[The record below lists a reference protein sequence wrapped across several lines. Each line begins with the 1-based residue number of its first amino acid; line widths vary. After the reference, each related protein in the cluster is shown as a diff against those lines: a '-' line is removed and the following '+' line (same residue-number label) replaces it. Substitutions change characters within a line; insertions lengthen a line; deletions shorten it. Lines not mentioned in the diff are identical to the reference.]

1 MKEIYRIKTAAA
13 AKKDACVIFEN
24 IRITVLTQGLV
35 RLEWNPPLHA
45 FTDLPTQKV
54 WNRNFEEISFTKTE
68 KDGCLAVETGRLKIE
83 VKKAETLRESV
94 KIILKNPCGSVKS
107 WRYGD
112 RIETLKG
119 TARTLDN
126 ADGAI
131 ELEEGI
137 ISREGISVLDDSN
150 SYLINEDGTLRA
162 RGLEGGT
169 GELAG
174 GTSGIDVYLFAYGH
188 DYKACL
194 RDYLTLTGKPPLL
207 PRFALG
213 NWWSRFYR
221 YTQAEYLELMERF
234 QKEKIPLSVA
244 VIDIDWHPT
253 KIEKSLGTGWT
264 GFSWNRELFP
274 DPEFFLNELH
284 KKNLRVSL
292 NIHPAEGVARHED
305 EYANMKKELG
315 LENDGKTVPF
325 DITNPAF
332 VEAYFKVL
340 HYPLEKEGVDFWWI
354 DWQQGE
360 KSDKPGLDPLW
371 LLNHYYFL
379 DNAKEK
385 RRPLILS
392 RYSGPGSHRYPV
404 GFSGDTI
411 ISWKSLQFQPYF
423 TATASNIGYGWW
435 SHDIGGHMMGTYDE
449 ELQVR
454 WAQFGVFSPI
464 MRLHCSS
471 GPFNHKEPWKY
482 GFEANKIIS
491 DFMRLRHR
499 LLPYLYT
506 MNQRFTREG
515 LPLITP
521 LYYDFPENKEAYDL
535 LNEYN
540 FGSELI
546 CAPVTDKI
554 NRDLGLAK
562 TKVWLPFGSYTDI
575 FTGITYDG
583 KKTLNMYRPLDKIPL
598 LLKAGGILP
607 LAAESEIMGNK
618 TFPENFDIYVSPG
631 NEGHFTLYEDDGDS
645 LSCKDGKYVRTSF
658 ILQQDSERGGTFT
671 IEMPDGQKN
680 LLPEERFY
688 RIHFMNSDLMKSAK
702 EGKKQLE
709 ITRISEKRENIVEIR
724 VKKGKKACIN
734 YEVYSWN
741 EDFEKEIRSLKIQ
754 RCFNLLDKAQ
764 IDFSEKEAIYNIL
777 GKYDSV
783 KTIVRQLQI
792 RHTNQDFI
800 EALSELLEN
809 Y

>member
-112 RIETLKG
+112 RIESLKG

-131 ELEEGI
+131 ELEDGI

-162 RGLEGGT
+162 RGLEGGS
-169 GELAG
+169 GGLEG
-174 GTSGIDVYLFAYGH
+174 GTSGIDVYVFAYGH
-188 DYKACL
+188 NYKACL

-221 YTQAEYLELMERF
+221 YTQTEYLELMERF

-305 EYANMKKELG
+305 EYVNMKKELG

-360 KSDKPGLDPLW
+360 KSNKPGLDPLW

-379 DNAKEK
+379 DNSKK
-385 RRPLILS
+385 KKRPLILS

-482 GFEANKIIS
+482 GSDANKTIS
-491 DFMRLRHR
+491 DFMRLRHM
-499 LLPYLYT
+499 LIPYLYT
-506 MNQRFTREG
+506 MNNRFSQEG
-515 LPLITP
+515 IPLITP

-535 LNEYN
+535 INEYN

-546 CAPVTDKI
+546 CAPVTEKI
-554 NRDLGLAK
+554 KRETGLAK
-562 TKVWLPFGSYTDI
+562 TRVWIPFGTYTDI
-575 FTGITYDG
+575 FTGITYQG
-583 KKTLNMYRPLDKIPL
+583 KKSLQMFRPLKNIPV

-607 LAAESEIMGNK
+607 LAAENEIMSYRI
-618 TFPENFDIYVSPG
+618 FPEAFDIYVAIGKSG
-631 NEGHFTLYEDDGDS
+631 KFTLYEDDGNT
-645 LSCKDGKYVRTSF
+645 LSYKDGKSVETSF
-658 ILQQDSERGGTFT
+658 ILLQKSELSGSFT
-671 IEMPDGQKN
+671 IECPKGKKN

-688 RIHFMNSDLMKSAK
+688 RIHFLNSDLMKFAA
-702 EGKKQLE
+702 EGENQLE
-709 ITRISEKRENIVEIR
+709 ITRISEKRENFMEIR
-724 VKKGKKACIN
+724 VKNGKKACIN
-734 YEVYSWN
+734 YEFYAKN
-741 EDFEKEIRSLKIQ
+741 DDYEKEIRSLKVA

-764 IDFSEKEAIYNIL
+764 VDFSEKEAIYNIL

-783 KTIVRQLQI
+783 AQIKHQLQI

-800 EALSELLEN
+800 EALNELLEN